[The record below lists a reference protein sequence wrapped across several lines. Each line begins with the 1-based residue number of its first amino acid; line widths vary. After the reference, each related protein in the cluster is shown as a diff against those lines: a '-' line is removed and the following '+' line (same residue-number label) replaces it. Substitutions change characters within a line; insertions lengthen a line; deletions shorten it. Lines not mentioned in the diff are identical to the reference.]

1 MSIFVKKIFLLRN
14 RLDLIT
20 SSFDSSSKENTLE
33 KSDCTCS
40 NLNIHA
46 LKRTPEAEVLDM
58 NRCMEENLDSIRT
71 QELNLDS
78 IRTIEGK
85 RWSFR
90 EKKC

>member
-1 MSIFVKKIFLLRN
+1 M
-14 RLDLIT
+14 DLIT
-20 SSFDSSSKENTLE
+20 SSFDSSSKEKTLE

-40 NLNIHA
+40 NLNIHS
-46 LKRTPEAEVLDM
+46 LKRTPEAEVLDST
-58 NRCMEENLDSIRT
+58 NWCMEENLDSIRT